1 MTTATHDPQTEADA
15 WCTPKPKR
23 ATGGGLRSVGT
34 ALDVLECFAVD
45 SALGVSDVARR
56 LGAEKGPDATVIVNL
71 SGRGDKDID
80 HVRRTLD
87 ENPDYVLKED

>member
-45 SALGVSDVARR
+45 SARVPNA
-56 LGAEKGPDATVIVNL
+56 
-71 SGRGDKDID
+71 
-80 HVRRTLD
+80 
-87 ENPDYVLKED
+87 

>member
-56 LGAEKGPDATVIVNL
+56 LGMTTTTLYMYVN
-71 SGRGDKDID
+71 GDGTPKAPGQAL
-80 HVRRTLD
+80 LD
-87 ENPDYVLKED
+87 GVPYRKERLRAA

>member
-45 SALGVSDVARR
+45 SALGVSCLLYTSPSPRD
-56 LGAEKGPDATVIVNL
+56 
-71 SGRGDKDID
+71 S
-80 HVRRTLD
+80 
-87 ENPDYVLKED
+87 